1 MFNQGGFGIIFFVKS
16 SNNSQLLDLYDRLYH
31 YFGPSH
37 WWPGESPLEVMV
49 GAILTQNTAW
59 SNVEKALRRLKAEE
73 ALSASFLDQVDQ
85 MVLSE
90 WIRPAGYFRIKAGR
104 IKNFFNFIIRQY
116 EGQINKM
123 KDQPLDFI
131 RSQLLSV
138 KGIGPETADS
148 ILLYALEMPSFVVD
162 AYTHRIFSRHRLID
176 EEIGYEELRAYFM
189 DRLPNDPQLYNEYH
203 ALLVRLGKE
212 FCKKTNPRC
221 EECPLSEREL

>member
-1 MFNQGGFGIIFFVKS
+1 
-16 SNNSQLLDLYDRLYH
+16 
-31 YFGPSH
+31 
-37 WWPGESPLEVMV
+37 MV

>member
-1 MFNQGGFGIIFFVKS
+1 MKS
-16 SNNSQLLDLYDRLYH
+16 RKNSQLLDLYDRLFRH
-31 YFGPSH
+31 FGPSH
-37 WWPGESPLEVMV
+37 WWPGESSLEVMV

-59 SNVEKALRRLKAEE
+59 SNVEKAIRRLKAEG
-73 ALSASFLDQVDQ
+73 ALSASFLHQVNQ
-85 MVLSE
+85 GVLSE

-104 IKNFFNFIIRQY
+104 LKNFFNFYIREY
-116 EGQINKM
+116 EGQIKKIKN
-123 KDQPLDFI
+123 QPLEFI
-131 RSQLLSV
+131 RSQLLAV

-189 DRLPNDPQLYNEYH
+189 DRLPIDPQLFNEYH

-212 FCKKTNPRC
+212 FCKKKNPRC
-221 EECPLSEREL
+221 EECPLKEMEL